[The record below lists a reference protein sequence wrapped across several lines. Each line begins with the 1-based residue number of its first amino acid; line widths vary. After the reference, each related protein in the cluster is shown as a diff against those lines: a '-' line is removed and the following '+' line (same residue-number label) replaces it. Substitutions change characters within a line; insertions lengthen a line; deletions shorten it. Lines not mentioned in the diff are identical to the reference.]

1 MVGGLNKFKEHFGD
15 SAHQYV
21 LIGGTAC
28 DLLHTDQGLSFRATK
43 DLDIVLC
50 VEALDKG
57 FFARFWNFVRLG
69 GYQIRQEDSARC
81 LYRFEKPT
89 DPAFPAKLELFSR
102 KPDVVEV
109 PEGAKLVPLPAG
121 EGASSLSA
129 ILLDEASYRFLM
141 EGTIVLEGVC
151 LANAERLIPLKAFAW
166 ANLKRDKAEGRGGDG
181 GDIKKH
187 RRDIYRLSRLLA
199 PADRVVLPPNLS
211 ASLRE
216 WLAEGS
222 SNPLQAGDPVLEDED
237 AEEIHTLIRTV
248 FQL

>member
-81 LYRFEKPT
+81 LYRFESQPT
-89 DPAFPAKLELFSR
+89 QPFPRNWNCF
-102 KPDVVEV
+102 P
-109 PEGAKLVPLPAG
+109 
-121 EGASSLSA
+121 
-129 ILLDEASYRFLM
+129 
-141 EGTIVLEGVC
+141 
-151 LANAERLIPLKAFAW
+151 
-166 ANLKRDKAEGRGGDG
+166 
-181 GDIKKH
+181 
-187 RRDIYRLSRLLA
+187 
-199 PADRVVLPPNLS
+199 
-211 ASLRE
+211 
-216 WLAEGS
+216 GS
-222 SNPLQAGDPVLEDED
+222 P
-237 AEEIHTLIRTV
+237 T
-248 FQL
+248 